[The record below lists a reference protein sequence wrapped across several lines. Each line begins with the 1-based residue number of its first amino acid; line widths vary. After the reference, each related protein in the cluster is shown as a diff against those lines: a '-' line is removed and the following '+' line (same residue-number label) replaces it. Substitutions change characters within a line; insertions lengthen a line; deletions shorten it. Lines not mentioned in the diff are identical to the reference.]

1 MKLGKIPTF
10 HLVPHTNVLHDF
22 RILGICLLQKTTFVT
37 FMYFI
42 LWNQRWMDSNK
53 VHFLSTLLECYF
65 FLETFYFNFTTLERQ
80 ISYFLLHYNSVKVL
94 E

>member
-53 VHFLSTLLECYF
+53 VHFL
-65 FLETFYFNFTTLERQ
+65 
-80 ISYFLLHYNSVKVL
+80 
-94 E
+94 